1 MIGNRKEIFELN
13 SRRPIM
19 IMVVNSVCRLLRED
33 LINVFSIPQE
43 MLDDIEVSVT

>member
-13 SRRPIM
+13 SRRPIT
-19 IMVVNSVCRLLRED
+19 IMVVNSVRRLLRED